1 MCQVDLYR
9 VVSQLCYDLGFDV
22 FAHLETIP
30 CEQSESRLRESKIQS
45 TKIEVEV
52 RVIAFKTFVTF
63 KFTNSSIIAVTRA
76 SFPVSLGKVVIA
88 TFGILIYVVRRS
100 ERRHSVMVSDY
111 YSMKSTVER
120 GSNVLCITVEQPSSA
135 NFAMK
140 LMKILMLK
148 CLLFKRYRS
157 FKKQLK
163 FSGLNST
170 GNQSD
175 KGLIYC
181 TEFVGEKVTL
191 EARVTSFAGLR
202 RRFNSTVALLQMATA
217 TQVASILIHLVW
229 NCTAAILSSLCIFP
243 KGVQYQPAPNGGPSP
258 RSPV

>member
-1 MCQVDLYR
+1 MIIFPKNLGKLYAGHWLR
-9 VVSQLCYDLGFDV
+9 ECVGWICTVWLVSCVTILV
-22 FAHLETIP
+22 SMETIP

-52 RVIAFKTFVTF
+52 RVIAFKTF
-63 KFTNSSIIAVTRA
+63 RLL

-88 TFGILIYVVRRS
+88 TFSILIYVVRRS

-120 GSNVLCITVEQPSSA
+120 GSNVLCITVEQPYSA

-157 FKKQLK
+157 FKSPLAVIT
-163 FSGLNST
+163 NT
-170 GNQSD
+170 QSRWR
-175 KGLIYC
+175 LFHSCCYV
-181 TEFVGEKVTL
+181 FNAVL
-191 EARVTSFAGLR
+191 LLR
-202 RRFNSTVALLQMATA
+202 
-217 TQVASILIHLVW
+217 
-229 NCTAAILSSLCIFP
+229 
-243 KGVQYQPAPNGGPSP
+243 
-258 RSPV
+258 